1 MDAKD
6 FFGVSSCVL
15 EATFSMLVGCSGSLT
30 WWLDSL
36 TWLTGITFSVTDNFP
51 FSSGKL
57 TSLLMIVSVSAITA
71 WVGGITVWAGGITVW
86 VGGMTSGT
94 WTGSIVKNQ
103 KQNFKTHTLKTI
115 KIFL

>member
-15 EATFSMLVGCSGSLT
+15 EATFSMLVGCSSS

-57 TSLLMIVSVSAITA
+57 TSLLMIGSVSA
-71 WVGGITVWAGGITVW
+71 ITVW

-94 WTGSIVKNQ
+94 RTGTETGTWIGSIVKNQ
-103 KQNFKTHTLKTI
+103 KQNFKTQT
-115 KIFL
+115 